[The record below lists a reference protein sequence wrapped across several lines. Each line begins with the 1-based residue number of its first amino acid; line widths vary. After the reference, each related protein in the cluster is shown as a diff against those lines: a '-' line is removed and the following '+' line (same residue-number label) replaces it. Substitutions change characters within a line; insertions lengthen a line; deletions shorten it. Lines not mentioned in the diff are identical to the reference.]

1 MIRSRTVNTIRELQ
15 SQGRSIYSIARE
27 VGLSR
32 NTVRKYLRGAPHAAA
47 RPPKGSKLDP
57 YKGQIRRWVH
67 EDRLLNCVVMLER
80 LRPLGYTGGITVLK
94 DFVHDLRPPRAG
106 HHPIR
111 RYETKPGEQ
120 MQIDWGEF
128 LYEHEGRQRKVY
140 GFGAIL
146 SYSRMRFIVF
156 TKRCDTSTLIRCVMA
171 ACDYLGGLPHAILAD
186 RMKSVLVGMDGN
198 MPQWNSQFAD
208 FLSAIGVVPRVCKPY
223 TPQTKGKIERSIG
236 IVKQSFWPGV
246 SFTDLGDL
254 NHQARSWCD
263 RLNDQ
268 LHMTTRARPVERLL
282 EEKLRPLPGGF
293 SWERFRSEDRQVS
306 WDGYVS
312 YDGVLY
318 GVPSDPPV
326 AGASVQVSVS
336 MQGEV
341 ISIFHKGQMIAQHTV
356 RAASG
361 TLVPH
366 PDQFRNVEPAH
377 SFRRLPE
384 SLGHQVEPPLVARR
398 ALVEYDQ
405 LCGLAISEVTAS
417 VASVASVVEV
427 R

>member
-1 MIRSRTVNTIRELQ
+1 MIRSRTVHKIRELS
-15 SQGRSIYSIARE
+15 SQGRSIHSIAQE
-27 VGLSR
+27 VGLAR
-32 NTVRKYLRGAPHAAA
+32 NTVRKYLRGTPVPAPRPA
-47 RPPKGSKLDP
+47 RGSKLDP
-57 YKGQIRRWVH
+57 YKEQIRHWVKQDH
-67 EDRLLNCVVMLER
+67 LFNCIVMLER
-80 LRPLGYTGGITVLK
+80 LHAVGYTGGHTIIK
-94 DFVHDLRPPRAG
+94 DFVRGLRPHRGG
-106 HHPIR
+106 HHPVR

-120 MQIDWGEF
+120 MQVDWGEF
-128 LYEHEGRQRKVY
+128 LYEHEGRWRKVF
-140 GFGAIL
+140 GFAAIL

-156 TKRCDTSTLIRCVMA
+156 TKRCDVATLIRCMMA
-171 ACDYLGGLPHAILAD
+171 ACDYFGGLPQAILTD

-198 MPQWNSQFAD
+198 TPVWNTRFAD
-208 FLSAIGVVPRVCKPY
+208 FLAAIGVVPRVCRPY

-246 SFTDLGDL
+246 SFIDLPDL
-254 NHQARSWCD
+254 NSQAKKWYE
-263 RLNDQ
+263 RLNGQ
-268 LHMTTRARPVERLL
+268 VHMTTRVRPTERWPQ
-282 EEKLRPLPGGF
+282 ENLRPLPSGF
-293 SWERFRSEDRQVS
+293 AWERFRSEDRQVS

-326 AGASVQVSVS
+326 AGTTVQVSL
-336 MQGEV
+336 QGEV
-341 ISIFHKGQMIAQHTV
+341 VSVFHRGQMIAQHTV

-384 SLGHQVEPPLVARR
+384 PVGHQIEPPLVARR

-405 LCGLAISEVTAS
+405 LCGLGTPVPAS
-417 VASVASVVEV
+417 ATVEV

>member
-1 MIRSRTVNTIRELQ
+1 MHKIRELS
-15 SQGRSIYSIARE
+15 SQGHSIHAIARE
-27 VGLSR
+27 VGLAR
-32 NTVRKYLRGAPHAAA
+32 NTVRKYLRGTPVAAA
-47 RPPKGSKLDP
+47 RASKGSKLDP
-57 YKGQIRRWVH
+57 YKEQITRWVQQDH
-67 EDRLLNCVVMLER
+67 LFNCTVMLER
-80 LRPLGYTGGITVLK
+80 LHSIGYTGSKTIIK
-94 DFVHDLRPPRAG
+94 DFVRGLRPPRAG

-111 RYETKPGEQ
+111 RYETRPGEQ
-120 MQIDWGEF
+120 VQIDWGEF
-128 LYEHEGRQRKVY
+128 IYEYEGYRRKVY
-140 GFGAIL
+140 GFAAIL

-171 ACDYLGGLPHAILAD
+171 ACDYFGGLPQSFLAD

-198 MPQWNSQFAD
+198 TPQWNSRFAD

-246 SFTDLGDL
+246 SFTDLPDL
-254 NHQARSWCD
+254 NSQARQWYE
-263 RLNDQ
+263 RLNNQ
-268 LHMTTRARPVERLL
+268 VHMTTRARPYERLL
-282 EEKLRPLPGGF
+282 EERLRSLPGGF
-293 SWERFRSEDRQVS
+293 AWERYRTEDRQVS

-326 AGASVQVSVS
+326 AGTTVQVSI
-336 MQGEV
+336 QGEALCV
-341 ISIFHKGQMIAQHTV
+341 FYRGQAIAQHTV

-366 PDQFRNVEPAH
+366 PDQFRNVESAH
-377 SFRRLPE
+377 TFRKLPE
-384 SLGHQVEPPLVARR
+384 PLGHQIEPPLVARR

-405 LCGLAISEVTAS
+405 LCQVSQVSQVSRIGSLEAQP
-417 VASVASVVEV
+417 
-427 R
+427 